1 MGTEGTG
8 RINEGRGGWW
18 RLKGMVRSD
27 QQRIDLCFRVDG
39 ADATAAGL
47 GPILLD
53 KRSLTGVGALQE
65 KTKGE

>member
-1 MGTEGTG
+1 
-8 RINEGRGGWW
+8 
-18 RLKGMVRSD
+18 MVRSD